1 MYIFKYFN
9 PNDYLTLFLLKTG
22 LETERLLINFP
33 FVWRQA
39 TIYKA
44 NRQIT
49 SEGTL
54 KAKWCA
60 SPTNTPGPFK
70 MKA

>member
-1 MYIFKYFN
+1 MYILKYFN
-9 PNDYLTLFLLKTG
+9 PNDYLTLFLPKTG

-33 FVWRQA
+33 FVLKQA

-49 SEGTL
+49 SNRRDTQH
-54 KAKWCA
+54 KVVCF
-60 SPTNTPGPFK
+60 SN
-70 MKA
+70 